1 MPQITAAAV
10 KALRDRT
17 GLPMMDCKKALQEAG
32 GDEEAAIEL
41 LRKAGMK
48 VAQKRAGK
56 ETSEGRIAVYPS
68 LDPGVGTIV
77 ELQCESAPVASS
89 EGFVQLANDLAR
101 QLATGPG
108 AATPEELLGQP
119 SPSQAPKTL
128 QEQFDELVNQIREA
142 FRLQRI
148 ARIDAPCGGYVHH
161 DGGTGV
167 LLQVEGGDAEL
178 AKDVSMHIAAMR
190 PSAVSK
196 DDLDPE
202 TVAKEREILSE
213 QARTEGK
220 PENIIEKMVEG
231 RLREFYAQQCLLDQP
246 YVKGQGKKD
255 TVAKVTKAAGMKVV
269 RFVRWEI
276 GKE

>member
-128 QEQFDELVNQIREA
+128 QVQFDELVNQIREA

-269 RFVRWEI
+269 RFIRWEI